1 MSLGLDQFT
10 EDRDEKVLIVDFGG
24 GTLDISLLH
33 IKGRTIKVLAHDGN
47 PYGGE
52 DIDLDISAN
61 YMNNLRKKLEE
72 ENKTKKLAKLDTPM
86 VKAEFKEAARFL
98 KERFGKGVNSS
109 SFFVD
114 KFYDDEV
121 EITLEEFK
129 EMIQPR
135 LDEILKPIQRLLAGL
150 PFGTDEI
157 PSVYLVGG
165 SSRMPLVQQL
175 ITDFFASSPKTKVRM
190 IKDPE

>member
-121 EITLEEFK
+121 EITL
-129 EMIQPR
+129 
-135 LDEILKPIQRLLAGL
+135 
-150 PFGTDEI
+150 
-157 PSVYLVGG
+157 
-165 SSRMPLVQQL
+165 
-175 ITDFFASSPKTKVRM
+175 
-190 IKDPE
+190 